1 MSNQRLILKGKQ
13 QELKD
18 QRRKLGFKA
27 EALME
32 SITNDLALYKVTKL
46 TDIDTE
52 SIMYAA
58 EELHKIHTHAVEL
71 DNNIA
76 EIEAELNG

>member
-1 MSNQRLILKGKQ
+1 MSQRLLLKGKQ

-27 EALME
+27 DALME
-32 SITNDLALYKVTKL
+32 GITNDLALYKVTKL

-58 EELHKIHTHAVEL
+58 EELHTIRTQALEL
-71 DNNIA
+71 DTNISELET
-76 EIEAELNG
+76 EING